1 MILYVLVSYLVML
14 GALIEY
20 NDNLESVKF
29 KEWAIFLISP
39 FVLPIIIGIMI
50 AKK

>member
-1 MILYVLVSYLVML
+1 MILYVLISYLVML

-20 NDNLESVKF
+20 NDNLESTSI

-39 FVLPIIIGIMI
+39 FVLPIIIGMMI